1 MYRGSLTYTC
11 TGGSPASLEGVA
23 FDGGRFVAVGNS
35 SGGAAMTPMLYVTD
49 HLGSVRAVVN
59 GTSGAVV
66 ETCDYYPFGG
76 RWNDSAALTDAAN
89 RYRYNSKEEQALFST
104 PYSDYGARQY
114 HATTGSWLSIDPLAD
129 KYYSISPYAFCA
141 NNPINFVDTDGKNWG
156 KAFKVVKKTYK
167 TVKAGKKISVKGIL
181 KSEALDI
188 VDNVYTILDS
198 DASGFEKGIAA
209 FDLVTGFGDEAK
221 WLAKTVGVSDAIIDG
236 ARVVDGI
243 KFKSFTR
250 HNFRDNLGRLTRGIP
265 DGMQAHHTLPYAF
278 ETRFSRIGI
287 NIHDPKYDAWLDS
300 KLHNKCRMGKVL

>member
-49 HLGSVRAVVN
+49 HLGSVRTVVN

-66 ETCDYYPFGG
+66 ETSDYYPFGG

-89 RYRYNSKEEQALFST
+89 RYRYNSKEEQALFGT

-141 NNPINFVDTDGKNWG
+141 NNPVNLVDPDGKDWYEDEVGNAKWIDNNTLIHIDQNCVLWRNIG
-156 KAFKVVKKTYK
+156 TEYIFFDGGILYYYNQSSGKTYNA
-167 TVKAGKKISVKGIL
+167 V
-181 KSEALDI
+181 
-188 VDNVYTILDS
+188 
-198 DASGFEKGIAA
+198 SG
-209 FDLVTGFGDEAK
+209 
-221 WLAKTVGVSDAIIDG
+221 
-236 ARVVDGI
+236 R
-243 KFKSFTR
+243 
-250 HNFRDNLGRLTRGIP
+250 P
-265 DGMQAHHTLPYAF
+265 DGNGNFIYTKDRQSHIGEGPIPEGRYHINPKEIQSYLQTSVFQNIASLLGMGAF
-278 ETRFSRIGI
+278 PNGPI
-287 NIHDPKYDAWLDS
+287 AW
-300 KLHNKCRMGKVL
+300 GF